1 MVLVTEFLKRRQK
14 ESWRYRLDIMCGGI
28 KYFYTTALIFLSVKD
43 FMTSK
48 LEMWVSIQ
56 PSIHT

>member
-1 MVLVTEFLKRRQK
+1 
-14 ESWRYRLDIMCGGI
+14 MCGGI